1 MKETIKQKAVFGLE
15 KRLGTICYIKRD
27 NVEIPYTDGFTD
39 GYQECEKDLQDLK
52 TELDV
57 MKAADISYAITEELK
72 EAKRIMAIGLKAVRT
87 SNGACMS
94 AYEKLA
100 EKFLQE

>member
-1 MKETIKQKAVFGLE
+1 MKETIKQKAVLGLE

-27 NVEIPYTDGFTD
+27 DVEIPYTD

-52 TELDV
+52 IELDV